1 MELSYKK
8 HDNDKLFG
16 SLEKSNLG
24 IKQLQNYIPLYAK
37 FFELTDT
44 NWNTINLN
52 NESYLSNISGCETD
66 NIVNGVL
73 KNLSDKQKPTKK
85 VFFKYSPLL
94 DPIKYVIG
102 KYDIADPTLLQ
113 LPSFLNPT
121 GGQEK
126 TRDTN
131 NSAYVDSFFSFLTSK
146 LLHNH
151 SFLNGIDFY
160 GSFLSIKQNYPV
172 NIYDDIEYINDFE
185 FFHKHKDI
193 LFTVDENYKDIIGSD
208 TRNYKEKLNFANN
221 DDVLLQ
227 LSDITELHDMTT
239 AMEIDTLVGQVSN
252 IKVDNEGESA
262 PDVIYECA
270 ITDPTLAI
278 KRSSSNSLSS
288 SSSCSSR
295 SSVSSNGEGEGEGD
309 EAHMSG
315 DDHDDEDDN
324 EDEDD
329 DMDTDMNDDDYSTL
343 NGEEVLVRIKEFP
356 VQTIALE
363 CCEDTLNSLI
373 ENDEEPL
380 SDEEWESIVLQIL
393 MSLITFQNAFQMTH
407 NDLHSNNIMY
417 IPTEKQFLYY
427 KVDGSYYKV
436 PTFGR
441 IFKIIDFGRAIY
453 KFKGEVMCSDS
464 FHPKGD
470 AATQY
475 NCLPYFNPKK
485 PVIEPNYSFD
495 LCRLSCSIYDE
506 LVEDISEEHLIESP
520 IFKIILNW
528 CKDDKGR
535 NIMYKKN
542 GDERYPDF
550 KLYKMISRK
559 VHNHVPI
566 NVLRN
571 TYFDKYKVTKKK
583 IGKDKAIMNID
594 EIPCYV

>member
-1 MELSYKK
+1 
-8 HDNDKLFG
+8 
-16 SLEKSNLG
+16 
-24 IKQLQNYIPLYAK
+24 
-37 FFELTDT
+37 
-44 NWNTINLN
+44 
-52 NESYLSNISGCETD
+52 
-66 NIVNGVL
+66 
-73 KNLSDKQKPTKK
+73 
-85 VFFKYSPLL
+85 
-94 DPIKYVIG
+94 
-102 KYDIADPTLLQ
+102 
-113 LPSFLNPT
+113 
-121 GGQEK
+121 
-126 TRDTN
+126 
-131 NSAYVDSFFSFLTSK
+131 
-146 LLHNH
+146 
-151 SFLNGIDFY
+151 
-160 GSFLSIKQNYPV
+160 
-172 NIYDDIEYINDFE
+172 
-185 FFHKHKDI
+185 
-193 LFTVDENYKDIIGSD
+193 
-208 TRNYKEKLNFANN
+208 
-221 DDVLLQ
+221 
-227 LSDITELHDMTT
+227 
-239 AMEIDTLVGQVSN
+239 
-252 IKVDNEGESA
+252 
-262 PDVIYECA
+262 
-270 ITDPTLAI
+270 
-278 KRSSSNSLSS
+278 
-288 SSSCSSR
+288 
-295 SSVSSNGEGEGEGD
+295 
-309 EAHMSG
+309 
-315 DDHDDEDDN
+315 
-324 EDEDD
+324 
-329 DMDTDMNDDDYSTL
+329 
-343 NGEEVLVRIKEFP
+343 
-356 VQTIALE
+356 
-363 CCEDTLNSLI
+363 
-373 ENDEEPL
+373 
-380 SDEEWESIVLQIL
+380 
-393 MSLITFQNAFQMTH
+393 
-407 NDLHSNNIMY
+407 MY

-583 IGKDKAIMNID
+583 MGKDKAIMNID